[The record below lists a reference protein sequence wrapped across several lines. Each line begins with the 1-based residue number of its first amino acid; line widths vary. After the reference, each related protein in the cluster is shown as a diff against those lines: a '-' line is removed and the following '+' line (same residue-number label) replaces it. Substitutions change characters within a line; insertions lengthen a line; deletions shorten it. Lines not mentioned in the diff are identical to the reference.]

1 MAAFYVLQARLS
13 EIPEELFAA
22 IQRANDMRQTETAAA
37 IKIQSTFRGSVVRVF
52 YHQVKESTITIQ
64 RLMRG
69 KLGRIKTAAARLRR
83 VRRENLEF
91 FHHCSTVIQ
100 KFFRGYRSRKDF
112 HDYYARKEFLKK
124 VGVRGERTN
133 HFLQADYDSKLQASR
148 EEEEAETRKEFDDL
162 AGQLHHLVSTRM
174 IPGVYNPP
182 YSDILPRAFDKP
194 IEQHLRDSLQVQLP
208 KALRRPKLKL
218 NRSLSPLGKNGYR
231 PGNWSDV
238 HGMTRLEEQT
248 NAAPPQNLPQRARL
262 CSRTAN
268 AGRLQPVQGP
278 FRSKHQIEV
287 SNAKAFNNFHSVQAS
302 APYSAL
308 EEDRKMHSKLEKL
321 TRIAPNDFVNRHVE
335 PGIQKPSVH
344 AETQFRDKPLEFRGE
359 YLELPKIRDKP
370 PFFTAVPRDKSFQ
383 DYGEQE
389 YLPHSSV

>member
-1 MAAFYVLQARLS
+1 MAQFYALQGRLD
-13 EIPEELFAA
+13 EITDEFFKAV
-22 IQRANDMRQTETAAA
+22 QVANDARGAETAAA
-37 IKIQSTFRGSVVRVF
+37 IRIQSTFRGSVVRVF
-52 YHQVKESTITIQ
+52 YHQVKESTLTIQ
-64 RLMRG
+64 RLVRG
-69 KLGRIKTAAARLRR
+69 KLGRLKTAAARLKR
-83 VRRENLEF
+83 VRHQNLEF
-91 FHHCSTVIQ
+91 FHHCATVIQ

-112 HDYYARKEFLKK
+112 HDYYKRQEFLKK

-133 HFLQADYDSKLQASR
+133 KHLQVNYERKLQVSR

-182 YSDILPRAFDKP
+182 YSEILPRAFDKP

-208 KALRRPKLKL
+208 KSLRRPKLYL
-218 NRSLSPLGKNGYR
+218 NKSMSPRGPEGYR
-231 PGNWSDV
+231 PGNWSEV
-238 HGMTRLEEQT
+238 TGMTRLDEQT
-248 NAAPPQNLPQRARL
+248 KASPPQNLPQRARL

-287 SNAKAFNNFHSVQAS
+287 SNAKAFNNFKSIQAS
-302 APYSAL
+302 APYSAV
-308 EEDRKMHSKLEKL
+308 EEDRKMHARLEKL

-335 PGIQKPSVH
+335 PGITKPSVH

>member
-1 MAAFYVLQARLS
+1 MAEFYALQCRLD
-13 EIPEELFAA
+13 EIPDEFFKA
-22 IQRANDMRQTETAAA
+22 IQLASNQRQAETAAVVR
-37 IKIQSTFRGSVVRVF
+37 IQSTFRGSVVRVF
-52 YHQVKESTITIQ
+52 YHQVKESTLTIQ
-64 RLMRG
+64 RLIRG
-69 KLGRIKTAAARLRR
+69 KLGRIKTAAARLQR
-83 VRRENLEF
+83 VRHQNLLF

-133 HFLQADYDSKLQASR
+133 KFLQVNFEEKLQVSR
-148 EEEEAETRKEFDDL
+148 EQEEHDTRKEFDDL
-162 AGQLHHLVSTRM
+162 AGQLHHLVSTRT

-182 YSDILPRAFDKP
+182 YSDVLPRAFDKP
-194 IEQHLRDSLQVQLP
+194 IEQHLRDALQVQLP
-208 KALRRPKLKL
+208 TSLRRPKLKL
-218 NRSLSPLGKNGYR
+218 DRSMSPRGPNGYR
-231 PGNWSDV
+231 PGNWSEV
-238 HGMTRLEEQT
+238 HGMTRLDEQT
-248 NAAPPQNLPQRARL
+248 NAQPPQNLPQRMRL

-287 SNAKAFNNFHSVQAS
+287 ANAKAFNTFHTVQSS

-308 EEDRKMHSKLEKL
+308 DEDRKMHAKLEKL

-335 PGIQKPSVH
+335 PGITKPSVH

-370 PFFTAVPRDKSFQ
+370 PFFCALPRDKSFQ
-383 DYGEQE
+383 DYGEQD

>member
-1 MAAFYVLQARLS
+1 MAEFYALQTRLG
-13 EIPEELFAA
+13 EVANEFFTA
-22 IQRANDMRQTETAAA
+22 IQNSNDKRQSETASA
-37 IKIQSTFRGSVVRVF
+37 IKIQSCFRGSVKRVI
-52 YHQVKESTITIQ
+52 YQVKRESAMTIQ
-64 RLMRG
+64 RLIRG
-69 KLGRIKTAAARLRR
+69 KLGRIQTAAARLKRMR
-83 VRRENLEF
+83 QQNLHF

-112 HDYYARKEFLKK
+112 HDYYARKDFLKK

-133 HFLQADYDSKLQASR
+133 KHLQVAYEQKMQVSR
-148 EEEEAETRKEFDDL
+148 EQEEQETRKEFDDL
-162 AGQLHHLVSTRM
+162 AGQLHHLVSTQT

-182 YSDILPRAFDKP
+182 YSDVLPRAFDKP

-208 KALRRPKLKL
+208 KALRRPQLKL
-218 NRSLSPLGKNGYR
+218 NKSLSPRGGNGYR
-231 PGNWSDV
+231 PGNWSNV
-238 HGMTRLEEQT
+238 TGMTRLEEQT
-248 NAAPPQNLPQRARL
+248 HNSPPQNLPQRQRL

-268 AGRLQPVQGP
+268 AGRLQPIQGP

-287 SNAKAFNNFHSVQAS
+287 ANAKAFNNFHSIQAS
-302 APYSAL
+302 APFDAL
-308 EEDRKMHSKLEKL
+308 DEDRKMHAKLEKL
-321 TRIAPNDFVNRHVE
+321 TRVAPNDFVNRHVE
-335 PGIQKPSVH
+335 PAVSKASVH

-370 PFFTAVPRDKSFQ
+370 PFFTHLPRDKSFQ